1 MLLSLL
7 RLQAAVLCLA
17 LSALTSSTV
26 LGAAHHMGGYDT
38 AAGEHQ
44 ELASAAHALRLTH
57 KSLLSLPL
65 LARVLALVG
74 VGAVVKRKLL
84 GAYGDDAA
92 EKLLDTPPLLSSL
105 DPLGDAKTLE
115 QHVLMHT
122 LLKKQ
127 GPENERDLLVTM
139 REERE
144 SALLDFQR
152 VKLDLAFDEHL
163 AQNPEVIRYKAEVQ
177 LALDYTELLIGEME
191 YRQQIYRN
199 TGSRELWENLIDE
212 SIYNAENRY
221 LRHRLSAAQ
230 EDEL

>member
-17 LSALTSSTV
+17 LSMLTSSTV

-38 AAGEHQ
+38 AAAEHR

-65 LARVLALVG
+65 FARVLALVG
-74 VGAVVKRKLL
+74 VGAVVQRKLL
-84 GAYGDDAA
+84 GAYGNNAA
-92 EKLLDTPPLLSSL
+92 EKLLDATALLSSM
-105 DPLGDAKTLE
+105 DPLGDAKALE
-115 QHVLMHT
+115 RHILMHT

-127 GPENERDLLVTM
+127 GPENEKDLLVTM
-139 REERE
+139 HEERE

-152 VKLDLAFDEHL
+152 VKLELAFDKHL

-177 LALDYTELLIGEME
+177 SALDYTELLIGEME
-191 YRQQIYRN
+191 HRQQIYRN
-199 TGSRELWENLIDE
+199 TRSREIWETLVDE
-212 SIYNAENRY
+212 SIYKAEEQY